1 MKEYKILKQKVNLLK
16 NTDEKFEGQLNL
28 LAREGW
34 RVVTAVTDQVNM
46 GLKVILERDKNR

>member
-16 NTDEKFEGQLNL
+16 NTDESFEDQLNL

-34 RVVTAVTDQVNM
+34 RVLTAVTDQGNM

>member
-16 NTDEKFEGQLNL
+16 NTDESFEDQLNL

-34 RVVTAVTDQVNM
+34 RVVTAVTDQGNM